1 VAKNSI
7 LFICRHNSGRSQMA
21 EGYVRRFAGDR
32 WEASSAGF
40 EPAEQVNPLV
50 VEAMQEEGIDLSGKT
65 PRSAFELFRRGALF
79 GVVVTVCD
87 DSESQCPVYPGIT
100 RRVHHPFPDPAAAC
114 GSHGERLAA
123 VRAIR
128 DSIKEWILGPDS
140 PLADQSPRKELP
152 NSEREPLP

>member
-1 VAKNSI
+1 VAKKSI

-40 EPAEQVNPLV
+40 EPAEKVNPLV

-79 GVVVTVCD
+79 DIVVTVCD

-100 RRVHHPFPDPAAAC
+100 RRVHHPFPDPAAAS
-114 GSHGERLAA
+114 GSHGERLVT

-128 DSIKEWILGPDS
+128 DAIKEWILGPDS
-140 PLADQSPRKELP
+140 PLADQSPQTGKPDSDRKP
-152 NSEREPLP
+152 

>member
-1 VAKNSI
+1 MTKNSI
-7 LFICRHNSGRSQMA
+7 LFICRHNSGRSQIA

-40 EPAEQVNPLV
+40 EPAEQINPLV

-65 PRSAFELFRRGALF
+65 PRSAFDLFRRGALF

-87 DSESQCPVYPGIT
+87 DSESECPVYPGIT
-100 RRVHHPFPDPAAAC
+100 RRVHHPFPDPAAAT
-114 GSHGERLAA
+114 GSREERLAA

-128 DSIKEWILGPDS
+128 DAIREWILGPDS
-140 PLADQSPRKELP
+140 PIAGQSSKIEYPCLERK
-152 NSEREPLP
+152 PLP

>member
-1 VAKNSI
+1 
-7 LFICRHNSGRSQMA
+7 MA

-40 EPAEQVNPLV
+40 EPAEKVNPLV

-79 GVVVTVCD
+79 DIVVTVCD

-100 RRVHHPFPDPAAAC
+100 RRVHHPFPDPAAAS
-114 GSHGERLAA
+114 GSHGERLVT

-128 DSIKEWILGPDS
+128 DAIKEWILGPDS
-140 PLADQSPRKELP
+140 PLADQSPQTGKPDSDRKP
-152 NSEREPLP
+152 